1 MNNPQDCLIQ
11 PQRKELRLPTLY
23 SVTVASFPIEL
34 PKGSTELA
42 RTYQRM
48 ELLAKTKTCEWT
60 SPQSS
65 EKAHLLVLRSESS
78 TSYKTITEAFN

>member
-23 SVTVASFPIEL
+23 SVTAASFPIEL

-48 ELLAKTKTCEWT
+48 ELLAKTKTCE
-60 SPQSS
+60 
-65 EKAHLLVLRSESS
+65 
-78 TSYKTITEAFN
+78 

>member
-23 SVTVASFPIEL
+23 SVTAASFPIEL

-42 RTYQRM
+42 SKDLSKNGAVSKNKDM
-48 ELLAKTKTCEWT
+48 
-60 SPQSS
+60 
-65 EKAHLLVLRSESS
+65 
-78 TSYKTITEAFN
+78 